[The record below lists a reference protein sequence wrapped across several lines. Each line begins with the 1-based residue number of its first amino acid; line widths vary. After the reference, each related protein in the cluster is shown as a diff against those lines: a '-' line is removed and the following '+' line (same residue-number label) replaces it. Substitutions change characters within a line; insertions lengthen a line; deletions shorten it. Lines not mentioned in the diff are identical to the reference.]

1 MNYPTYTINDLN
13 MLPKDGSSEI
23 EEFHNFIADLFEK
36 ELFAFPAENE
46 AAQRILAHGTVTLTK
61 DESRTIDT
69 LISRYMG
76 IECNQCE
83 LEVSLSEI
91 PLLRNNGGLCR
102 YCEQKENQ
110 D

>member
-13 MLPKDGSSEI
+13 TLPKDGSSEI

-36 ELFAFPAENE
+36 ELFAFPSENK
-46 AAQRILAHGTVTLTK
+46 AAQRILAHGTTTLTT
-61 DESRTIDT
+61 DESETIEA
-69 LISRYMG
+69 LISRYTG
-76 IECNQCE
+76 IECNQCG

-102 YCEQKENQ
+102 YCGQEGN
-110 D
+110 